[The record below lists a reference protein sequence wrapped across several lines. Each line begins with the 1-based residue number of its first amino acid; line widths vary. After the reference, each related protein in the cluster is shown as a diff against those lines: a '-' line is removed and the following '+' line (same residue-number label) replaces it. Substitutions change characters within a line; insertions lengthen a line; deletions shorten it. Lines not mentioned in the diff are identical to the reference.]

1 MDKNQDLVQQI
12 RKWAVQFNVS
22 HGCANEMLNILRNA
36 GQKVPKDIRTILRE
50 HKAVRPISEIKNGS
64 YLNLGICNI
73 VQPHLLKQI
82 NNITNNITIKLSF
95 SIDGLPLAK
104 NSKTQFWPILMSF
117 INLPIFKK
125 KIFPVGIFHSF
136 NGKPGDINEYLGPF
150 IDELNHILSYG
161 IQINNKQI
169 NFEIAHIV
177 ADAPAKA
184 FLLNVKNH
192 NGYFACN
199 SCEVEGEYMDRVCFL
214 DVSAPLR
221 TDNSFRLKS
230 NAEYHKDGLSPL
242 INLPVDVTKCV
253 VLDYMHC
260 LCQGVMKR
268 LLDFWV
274 KGKKPIRI
282 LEEKKDSISLALFNL
297 RKSVPSEFARLP
309 RSLDDLEYWKA
320 TEFREFLLYTG
331 IIVLKS
337 NVKKEQYN
345 HFLILF
351 TSIRILCSDKI
362 FNTHSE
368 LASKLIIEFVQNYS
382 SIYGSKFVSYNVH
395 SLIHLPFFVNLH
407 GPLDN
412 FSAFK
417 YENYLQTLKKSMKCC
432 RFPLAEILNKV
443 LASEGEELKTP
454 LKNDLFLESFKIDK
468 NLSNFRFTYY
478 NKITLKSNNYTLS
491 CDNIKDQCII
501 LENENIVMI
510 KKIYKLNSKNDSSI
524 KLSVVKYLTV
534 NNLFLEPVPSRLV
547 GVFSVKT
554 DHISNAYDISVNNII
569 FKCFFVQLSNNEAIV
584 ISLCH
589 KM

>member
-1 MDKNQDLVQQI
+1 
-12 RKWAVQFNVS
+12 
-22 HGCANEMLNILRNA
+22 MLNILRNT

-50 HKAVRPISEIKNGS
+50 YKAVRSISEIQNGS

-73 VQPHLLKQI
+73 IQPHLLKQI
-82 NNITNNITIKLSF
+82 HNITNNIPIKLSF

-136 NGKPGDINEYLGPF
+136 NGKPGNINEYLEPF
-150 IDELNHILSYG
+150 INELNHILTHG
-161 IQINNKQI
+161 IQINNKKI
-169 NFEIAHIV
+169 NFEVAHIV

-192 NGYFACN
+192 NGYFACT
-199 SCEVEGEYMDRVCFL
+199 SCEVEGDYLDRVCFL

-221 TDNSFRLKS
+221 TDNSFRLKL
-230 NAEYHKDGLSPL
+230 NAEYHKDGFSPL
-242 INLPVDVTKCV
+242 INLPIDITKCV

-260 LCQGVMKR
+260 VCQGVMKR

-274 KGKKPIRI
+274 KGKKPIRM
-282 LEEKKDSISLALFNL
+282 LGEKKDSISLALFNL
-297 RKSVPSEFARLP
+297 RKTVPSEFARLP

-337 NVKKEQYN
+337 NIKKEQYN

-351 TSIRILCSDKI
+351 TSIRILCSDKM
-362 FNTHSE
+362 FNTHSD
-368 LASKLIIEFVQNYS
+368 LPSKLLIEFVQNYS
-382 SIYGSKFVSYNVH
+382 CIYGSNYVSYNVH

-417 YENYLQTLKKSMKCC
+417 YENYLKKLKTSMKCC
-432 RFPLAEILNKV
+432 RFPLAEIQNKV
-443 LASEGEELKTP
+443 LASEGEELKTHVN
-454 LKNDLFLESFKIDK
+454 NDLFILDSFKIDK
-468 NLSNFRFTYY
+468 NRSNFRFTYY
-478 NKITLKSNNYTLS
+478 NKITLKSNNYILCS
-491 CDNIKDQCII
+491 DNIKDQFVI
-501 LENENIVMI
+501 LENEDIVMI
-510 KKIYKLNSKNDSSI
+510 KKIYKLNSKNDSTI
-524 KLSVVKYLTV
+524 KLSVVKFLTV
-534 NNLFLEPVPSRLV
+534 NNLFTQPVLSRLI
-547 GVFSVKT
+547 GVVSVKT
-554 DHISNAYDISVNNII
+554 DHLSNAYEINVNNIM
-569 FKCFFVQLSNNEAIV
+569 FKCFFVLLTNNEAIV

-589 KM
+589 SM

>member
-1 MDKNQDLVQQI
+1 M
-12 RKWAVQFNVS
+12 QFNVS
-22 HGCANEMLNILRNA
+22 HGCANEMLNILRNT
-36 GQKVPKDIRTILRE
+36 GQEVPKDIRTILRE

-82 NNITNNITIKLSF
+82 NNITNNIMIKLSF
-95 SIDGLPLAK
+95 SIDGLPLGK
-104 NSKTQFWPILMSF
+104 NSKSQFWPILMSF
-117 INLPIFKK
+117 INLTIFKK

-136 NGKPGDINEYLGPF
+136 NSKPGDINEYLGPF
-150 IDELNHILSYG
+150 IHELNHILTYG

-192 NGYFACN
+192 NGYFSCT
-199 SCEVEGEYMDRVCFL
+199 SCEVEGEYLDRICFL
-214 DVSAPLR
+214 DLFAPLR
-221 TDNSFRLKS
+221 TDNSFRLKT
-230 NAEYHKDGLSPL
+230 NAEYHKDGFSPL
-242 INLPVDVTKCV
+242 IDLPIDITKCV

-260 LCQGVMKR
+260 LSQGVMKR

-274 KGKKPIRI
+274 KGKKPMRM
-282 LEEKKDSISLALFNL
+282 LEEKKDSLSLALFKL
-297 RKSVPSEFARLP
+297 RKSVPAEFARLP
-309 RSLDDLEYWKA
+309 RSLDDVEYWKA

-337 NVKKEQYN
+337 NIKKEQYN

-351 TSIRILCSDKI
+351 VSVRILCSDNN
-362 FNTHSE
+362 FSTYYD
-368 LASKLIIEFVQNYS
+368 LASKLLIEFVQSYS
-382 SIYGSKFVSYNVH
+382 CIYGSKFVSYNVH

-454 LKNDLFLESFKIDK
+454 LNNDSFIESFKIDK

-478 NKITLKSNNYTLS
+478 NKITLKSNNYTLC

-501 LENENIVMI
+501 LENEDIVMI
-510 KKIYKLNSKNDSSI
+510 KNIYKLNSKND
-524 KLSVVKYLTV
+524 
-534 NNLFLEPVPSRLV
+534 
-547 GVFSVKT
+547 KT
-554 DHISNAYDISVNNII
+554 T
-569 FKCFFVQLSNNEAIV
+569 K
-584 ISLCH
+584 
-589 KM
+589 

>member
-1 MDKNQDLVQQI
+1 M
-12 RKWAVQFNVS
+12 QFNVS
-22 HGCANEMLNILRNA
+22 HGCANEMLNILRNT

-50 HKAVRPISEIKNGS
+50 YKAVRSISEIQNGS

-73 VQPHLLKQI
+73 IQPHLLKQI
-82 NNITNNITIKLSF
+82 HNITNNIPIKLSF

-136 NGKPGDINEYLGPF
+136 NGKPGNINEYLEPF
-150 IDELNHILSYG
+150 INELNHILTHG
-161 IQINNKQI
+161 IQINNKKI
-169 NFEIAHIV
+169 NFEVAHIV

-192 NGYFACN
+192 NGYFACT
-199 SCEVEGEYMDRVCFL
+199 SCEVEGDYLDRVCFL

-221 TDNSFRLKS
+221 TDNSFRLKL
-230 NAEYHKDGLSPL
+230 NAEYHKDGFSPL
-242 INLPVDVTKCV
+242 INLPIDITKCV

-260 LCQGVMKR
+260 VCQGVMKR

-274 KGKKPIRI
+274 KGKKPIRM
-282 LEEKKDSISLALFNL
+282 LGEKKDSISLALFNL
-297 RKSVPSEFARLP
+297 RKTVPSEFARLP

-337 NVKKEQYN
+337 NIKKEQYN

-351 TSIRILCSDKI
+351 TSIRILCSDKM
-362 FNTHSE
+362 FNTHSD
-368 LASKLIIEFVQNYS
+368 LPSKLLIEFVQNYS
-382 SIYGSKFVSYNVH
+382 CIYGSNFVSYNVH

-417 YENYLQTLKKSMKCC
+417 YENYLKKLKTSMKCC
-432 RFPLAEILNKV
+432 RFPLAEIQNKV
-443 LASEGEELKTP
+443 LASEGEELKTHVN
-454 LKNDLFLESFKIDK
+454 NDLFILDSFKIDK
-468 NLSNFRFTYY
+468 NRSNFRFTYY
-478 NKITLKSNNYTLS
+478 NKITLKSNNYILCS
-491 CDNIKDQCII
+491 DNIKDQFVI
-501 LENENIVMI
+501 LENEDIVMI
-510 KKIYKLNSKNDSSI
+510 KKIYKLNSKNDSTI
-524 KLSVVKYLTV
+524 KLSVVKFLTV
-534 NNLFLEPVPSRLV
+534 NNLFTQPVLSRLI
-547 GVFSVKT
+547 GVVSVKT
-554 DHISNAYDISVNNII
+554 DHLSNAYEINVNNIM
-569 FKCFFVQLSNNEAIV
+569 FKCFFVLLTNNEAIV

-589 KM
+589 SM